1 MPGVCQLTPD
11 DEVSLKMA
19 YVPNLQ
25 TQKGSWRQK
34 KQKTHTQTLPFCF
47 IFWHIEVSAVLISEL
62 ELQSFALLG
71 TWVGAMGLR
80 YHMTFIDEVNP
91 DAVQKRSESC
101 PPVMR
106 HNYDFQAFLPIT
118 FVFFF
123 QFCSDFFFSFF
134 LWLSFRALGE
144 PPKDR
149 PDGRH

>member
-1 MPGVCQLTPD
+1 METGDETSLSGLTEGD
-11 DEVSLKMA
+11 D
-19 YVPNLQ
+19 
-25 TQKGSWRQK
+25 
-34 KQKTHTQTLPFCF
+34 THTQTLPFL
-47 IFWHIEVSAVLISEL
+47 IFLHIEVSAVLISEL

-106 HNYDFQAFLPIT
+106 HNYNFQAFLTTT

-123 QFCSDFFFSFF
+123 QFCSDLFSCF
-134 LWLSFRALGE
+134 SCG
-144 PPKDR
+144 
-149 PDGRH
+149 